1 MAAPKK
7 NAAPKPTPQ
16 GGSGLMDALAGIMT
30 EIGVKESRTYRP
42 VPTGINVLD
51 FYNARYFMNHES
63 KEYELFTG
71 MPMGKLILKIGY
83 TGTGKEQNVNAKV
96 QTPIGPRRI
105 GDLKVGDQVFARN
118 GRPTTVTGV
127 YPQGT
132 KPCFR
137 VSFRDGT
144 STQAGAEHLW
154 SVQHRTAKQ
163 KDVWQIKTTAELA
176 ESGLT
181 FAPRGYKWK
190 VPLCEPVQYPAKDL
204 PVDPYALGV
213 LLGDGSL
220 GDGKVCF
227 ACSNVDSD
235 IAERLIA
242 SLEDNYRLAKCTS
255 EACPQYYV
263 SDTRSANGGGNEL
276 ARAIRGLGLNVLSG
290 DKFIPEVYLRSSVA
304 DRVQLLRG
312 LMDIDG
318 TSSGN
323 HIRFSTTSK
332 KLADGMCELV
342 RSLGGVAILSA
353 DDRADEGKT
362 LEYTV
367 RVHTTFN
374 PFHSVRKGSGWRA
387 SSKKPPVKY
396 IESIIEEGVAEQVCI
411 MVEDKE
417 HLYLTDDYI
426 VTHNTTL
433 CIQEGMALVEPYE
446 SGTVFHFDLENAWS
460 KERTADITGLPM
472 DVIDRKYKR
481 FDPVPL
487 ETIYAF
493 VKKVI
498 NTKQQM
504 MTDPNSEI
512 WVEDVRTGERVPTPT
527 VIIIDTVAA
536 LQSKQV
542 MEENEKM
549 GSLLF
554 ESGAQAKANNAFAQR
569 LSGMIGDPN
578 ITIYAVNHIRVDPGP
593 SGGPPKAKRI
603 QYLNQDETCPGG
615 TGFPQYADYFLKMVP
630 CESFTNKMDEG
641 FAIPGKL
648 VRCTIV
654 KSRLSYDGRQF
665 ELVMTD
671 SGFSN
676 AWSNLHFLKK
686 EKLVKGAGAHL
697 FIEAPD
703 GRQTQKFAQ
712 RNWAELYEGDAT
724 FREIAD
730 ACLEVALLNLVPQP
744 GSQAEAEIQAEAE
757 AAATE

>member
-1 MAAPKK
+1 LIAAVNHLSNLEEETLEPAEKII
-7 NAAPKPTPQ
+7 NILFGSPDEIRGQFEFPEFAAVKRQYDEMVKCRT
-16 GGSGLMDALAGIMT
+16 ALAGCFDQ
-30 EIGVKESRTYRP
+30 KSHRTYANFGDVFESNTDVRE
-42 VPTGINVLD
+42 VETSIHELNALTDKINLD
-51 FYNARYFMNHES
+51 
-63 KEYELFTG
+63 
-71 MPMGKLILKIGY
+71 KLRKHI
-83 TGTGKEQNVNAKV
+83 
-96 QTPIGPRRI
+96 R
-105 GDLKVGDQVFARN
+105 
-118 GRPTTVTGV
+118 
-127 YPQGT
+127 
-132 KPCFR
+132 
-137 VSFRDGT
+137 
-144 STQAGAEHLW
+144 
-154 SVQHRTAKQ
+154 
-163 KDVWQIKTTAELA
+163 
-176 ESGLT
+176 
-181 FAPRGYKWK
+181 
-190 VPLCEPVQYPAKDL
+190 
-204 PVDPYALGV
+204 
-213 LLGDGSL
+213 
-220 GDGKVCF
+220 
-227 ACSNVDSD
+227 
-235 IAERLIA
+235 
-242 SLEDNYRLAKCTS
+242 SLEDA
-255 EACPQYYV
+255 A
-263 SDTRSANGGGNEL
+263 SD
-276 ARAIRGLGLNVLSG
+276 
-290 DKFIPEVYLRSSVA
+290 
-304 DRVQLLRG
+304 
-312 LMDIDG
+312 
-318 TSSGN
+318 
-323 HIRFSTTSK
+323 
-332 KLADGMCELV
+332 LV
-342 RSLGGVAILSA
+342 
-353 DDRADEGKT
+353 
-362 LEYTV
+362 
-367 RVHTTFN
+367 
-374 PFHSVRKGSGWRA
+374 
-387 SSKKPPVKY
+387 
-396 IESIIEEGVAEQVCI
+396 
-411 MVEDKE
+411 
-417 HLYLTDDYI
+417 
-426 VTHNTTL
+426 
-433 CIQEGMALVEPYE
+433 
-446 SGTVFHFDLENAWS
+446 
-460 KERTADITGLPM
+460 
-472 DVIDRKYKR
+472 
-481 FDPVPL
+481 
-487 ETIYAF
+487 
-493 VKKVI
+493 KVI

-542 MEENEKM
+542 MEEKEKM

-744 GSQAEAEIQAEAE
+744 GSQAEAEVQAEAE

>member
-1 MAAPKK
+1 MAKAK
-7 NAAPKPTPQ
+7 NAPPKEKPSL
-16 GGSGLMDALAGIMT
+16 GGVGLMSALEGIMG
-30 EIGVKESRTYRP
+30 EVGVKESRTYRP

-63 KEYELFTG
+63 KDWELFSG
-71 MPMGKLILKIGY
+71 MPIGKLILKIGY
-83 TGTGKEQNVNAKV
+83 TGTGKSLPVTQVV
-96 QTPIGPRRI
+96 QTPAGPRPI
-105 GDLKVGDQVFARN
+105 GELKVGDTAFARN
-118 GRPTTVTGV
+118 GKRTRVIGV
-127 YPQGT
+127 YPQGILKT
-132 KPCFR
+132 FR
-137 VSFRDGT
+137 MTFRDGT
-144 STQAGAEHLW
+144 STLCSADHLW
-154 SVQHRTAKQ
+154 SVQHRTAKN
-163 KDVWQIKTTAELA
+163 KEAWQTKTTAELA

-190 VPLCEPVQYPAKDL
+190 IPLCEPVQYVAKDL
-204 PVDPYALGV
+204 PVDPYVLGV

-220 GDGKVCF
+220 GDGKACF
-227 ACSNVDSD
+227 ACSDVDSD
-235 IAERLIA
+235 IADRLLA
-242 SLEDNYRLAKCTS
+242 KLGENYRLTKRTS
-255 EACPQYYV
+255 AACPQYYIA
-263 SDTRSANGGGNEL
+263 DDRSRAKGGKNEL
-276 ARAIRGLGLNVLSG
+276 AHAIRDLGLAVLSG
-290 DKFIPEVYLRSSVA
+290 DKFIPEMYLRSSVA
-304 DRVQLLRG
+304 DRVELLRG
-312 LMDIDG
+312 LMDTDG

-323 HIRFSTTSK
+323 RIRFSTTSR

-367 RVHTTFN
+367 RVRVTFN
-374 PFHSVRKGSGWRA
+374 PFHSLRKGSGWRA
-387 SSKKPPVKY
+387 SSKNPPVKY
-396 IESIIEEGVAEQVCI
+396 IESIIEEGEDEHVCI
-411 MVEDKE
+411 MVEDEE
-417 HLYLTDDYI
+417 HLFMTNDYI

-433 CIQEGMALVEPYE
+433 CVQEALALVEPYE

-472 DVIDRKYKR
+472 DVVDKKYKR

-498 NTKQQM
+498 NAKQEM

-512 WVEDVRTGERVPTPT
+512 WVEDVRTGERIPTPT

-536 LQSKQV
+536 LQSTQV
-542 MEENEKM
+542 MEEKEEM

-569 LSGMIGDPN
+569 LTGMIGDPN

-603 QYLNQDETCPGG
+603 QYLNMDETCPGG
-615 TGFPQYADYFLKMVP
+615 TGFPQYSDYFLKMVP
-630 CESFTNKMDEG
+630 CESLTNKADEG
-641 FAIPGKL
+641 FAIPGKV

-665 ELVMTD
+665 ELVLTAN
-671 SGFSN
+671 GISN
-676 AWSNLHFLKK
+676 AWTNLHFLKQVK
-686 EKLVKGAGAHL
+686 ALKGAGAHL

-712 RNWAELYEGDAT
+712 RNWEQLYEGDEA

-730 ACLEVALLNLVPQP
+730 ARLEAELMALVPQP
-744 GSQAEAEIQAEAE
+744 GATAAPDAVEESAE
-757 AAATE
+757 